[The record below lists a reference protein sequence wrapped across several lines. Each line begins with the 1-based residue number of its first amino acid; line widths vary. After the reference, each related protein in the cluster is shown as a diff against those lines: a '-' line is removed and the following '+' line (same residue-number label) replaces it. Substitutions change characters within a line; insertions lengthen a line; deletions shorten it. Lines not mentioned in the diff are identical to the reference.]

1 MKANLLTLGLLCLC
15 LVGCAK
21 TRSISNSGFNHGGY
35 HAASAYDREL
45 QELDVLGLDQQTVV
59 SEKDIQDALN
69 TRSSIQL
76 KRGST
81 IMLVQS
87 GSEYPDPGMVENLGK
102 HFSVVPFSGLA
113 PVPVRKNVLA
123 NGNVAIPVEELGR
136 PKEKQ
141 TEQVFLE
148 GPDYSRL
155 LRLAAARSGSESVV
169 CYWGILE
176 SASEGLATKTVS
188 WVPVVNW
195 MLPDERQHMRIR
207 LRIAVLDVRSGNWT
221 MLMPEAFEDKKIS
234 TTGRREAADQKQVEA
249 LKKKAYEAGAKEV
262 LQLAANR

>member
-1 MKANLLTLGLLCLC
+1 MKAKLFTLGLLCLC
-15 LVGCAK
+15 LASCAK
-21 TRSISNSGFNHGGY
+21 TRSISNSGYSHGGY
-35 HAASAYDREL
+35 HGASAYNREL

-69 TRSSIQL
+69 TRSGVQL

-87 GSEYPDPGMVENLGK
+87 GAEYPDAGMVENLSK
-102 HFSVVPFSGLA
+102 HFFVVPFSGLA
-113 PVPVRKNVLA
+113 PIPVSKNVQL
-123 NGNVAIPVEELGR
+123 NGNLVIPIEELGR
-136 PKEKQ
+136 PKEQQ
-141 TEQVFLE
+141 TQKVLLE

-207 LRIAVLDVRSGNWT
+207 LRIAVLDVRTGNWT
-221 MLMPEAFEDKKIS
+221 MLTPAAFEDKKIS
-234 TTGRREAADQKQVEA
+234 TRGRREAADQKQVEA
-249 LKKKAYEAGAKEV
+249 LKKRAYEAGAKEV
-262 LQLAANR
+262 LQLASSR